1 MEDKDTQNFERESFK
16 EKILRQLAAGNQSL
30 DDIEPETVFSDVK
43 QDSNSDVNLFA
54 DRAKLGEKITEDVVY
69 NSHAISST
77 EIGDTALE
85 EVLTLLI
92 LNMNRHMSQMCTI
105 VEYLMR

>member
-43 QDSNSDVNLFA
+43 QDSNSDVNLFT
-54 DRAKLGEKITEDVVY
+54 DQLRVDEIISEGGPHND
-69 NSHAISST
+69 HAFSSS

-85 EVLTLLI
+85 EVLTAA
-92 LNMNRHMSQMCTI
+92 NS
-105 VEYLMR
+105 EY